1 MEWFNYTKVTID
13 VILLWTFVNFIEGQR
28 LKPDMGMGYNIS
40 TKPVLGPSGDTDSTA
55 EPDTIKVTW
64 INSTTS
70 SIAVNWTFVE
80 GYRSNGTFYGS
91 HIEYFVKDGKFTSY
105 VFPSNIHEYVIE
117 NLKTATKY
125 TICVYMI
132 ESDPSITTH
141 LGSKSHSQC
150 LEISTIPYVRKDSIL
165 VLLLTLSYFCFMGSL
180 GYSQWRRKLMYI
192 RQKYRREVG
201 DSPAESPRSS
211 RWIDLQERV
220 KLNNECSIE
229 DAVRL

>member
-1 MEWFNYTKVTID
+1 M
-13 VILLWTFVNFIEGQR
+13 WTLVNFIEGQR
-28 LKPDMGMGYNIS
+28 SNRDMQHNLTTKTELITSGNPDQD
-40 TKPVLGPSGDTDSTA
+40 P

-105 VFPSNIHEYVIE
+105 VFPSDIHEYVIE
-117 NLKTATKY
+117 NLKTATTY

-180 GYSQWRRKLMYI
+180 GYSQWRRKLIYI
-192 RQKYRREVG
+192 RQKYRRG
-201 DSPAESPRSS
+201 ANDSPAESPRSS